1 MVKVRDPAVPVALST
16 SASEGS
22 LSLRLKRAERTLRL
36 QLAPLL
42 DAEYLLFEHWQIMAV
57 LLARPGL
64 RMSELAEAA
73 VLPAA
78 SLTRHMDRLVERAV
92 VIRRIDPDDKR
103 SIVAALS
110 VMGQALA
117 ERLSQLESTVA
128 LSI

>member
-36 QLAPLL
+36 ELAPVL

-78 SLTRHMDRLVERAV
+78 SLTRHMDRLVERAL

-117 ERLSQLESTVA
+117 KRLSKLETKVA